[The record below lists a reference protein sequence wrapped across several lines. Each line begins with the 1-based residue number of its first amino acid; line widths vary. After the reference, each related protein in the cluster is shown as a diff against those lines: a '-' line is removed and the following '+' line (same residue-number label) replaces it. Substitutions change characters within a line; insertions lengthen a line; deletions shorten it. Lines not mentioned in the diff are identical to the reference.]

1 MSATAALILVMEA
14 ATACGAVAPTGQGA
28 GVEVVQAILD
38 FEPQP
43 SDLSVLTL
51 AAASTD
57 ANPETDQLGA
67 DPAVEQ
73 CRVVLTVIA

>member
-1 MSATAALILVMEA
+1 MEA
-14 ATACGAVAPTGQGA
+14 ATACGAVAPTGPHGRA
-28 GVEVVQAILD
+28 DVVQAILD
-38 FEPQP
+38 FESQP

-73 CRVVLTVIA
+73 CRVVPTVIA